1 MSIFEITIRSKE
13 NSTDGWPVSVKLE
26 HRDGL
31 SIQKSGILPLDEED
45 FQWLSTRLSQCKDY
59 GTRLGQRLFQN
70 DLLLAFREAFA
81 GTQKLMRVLLTLE
94 VGEDDPL
101 KTLRWERLCAP
112 IDGSWEHLALN
123 QRSPFSQYLPTSNS
137 DRTYP
142 AIARSDLRA
151 LVMVA
156 SPEGLED
163 FSLEHFDVER
173 TVSELRE
180 ALGEIPCDVLAH
192 GVPDAAGEPTL
203 NQLCEFLSAANPPY
217 TLLHIVCHGAVRGGK
232 TVLYWGNE
240 ANRVEPVLE
249 QNLMRRLRQLG
260 NKEGLPHLTFLCS
273 CSSGSPLGGLA
284 QSLVRELAMPAIV
297 AMTDRVSVKTGL
309 ALAGSFYP
317 RLWDVGAVDIALQ
330 QATAGLVERY
340 DIVVPA
346 LFGRLR
352 DRPLFDI
359 ALQPPQKTAPVPN
372 PNPRQ
377 NGDERDDRDGE
388 FEYDAYISY
397 VDEEPDSTW
406 VWDVLVPR
414 LEEAGL
420 AVAVSGETDLI
431 GVAKVVNMEQGL
443 RLSRRTLVILSE
455 LYLADT
461 AAEFENVMVQT
472 MGIEEGTARLVLVY
486 KDAADPQNLPY
497 RLKQLTGVKLNHPR
511 RAEREFQKLTRQ
523 LKQPLPRRTSDGLYK
538 I

>member
-1 MSIFEITIRSKE
+1 
-13 NSTDGWPVSVKLE
+13 
-26 HRDGL
+26 
-31 SIQKSGILPLDEED
+31 
-45 FQWLSTRLSQCKDY
+45 
-59 GTRLGQRLFQN
+59 
-70 DLLLAFREAFA
+70 
-81 GTQKLMRVLLTLE
+81 
-94 VGEDDPL
+94 
-101 KTLRWERLCAP
+101 
-112 IDGSWEHLALN
+112 
-123 QRSPFSQYLPTSNS
+123 
-137 DRTYP
+137 
-142 AIARSDLRA
+142 
-151 LVMVA
+151 
-156 SPEGLED
+156 
-163 FSLEHFDVER
+163 
-173 TVSELRE
+173 
-180 ALGEIPCDVLAH
+180 
-192 GVPDAAGEPTL
+192 
-203 NQLCEFLSAANPPY
+203 
-217 TLLHIVCHGAVRGGK
+217 
-232 TVLYWGNE
+232 
-240 ANRVEPVLE
+240 
-249 QNLMRRLRQLG
+249 
-260 NKEGLPHLTFLCS
+260 
-273 CSSGSPLGGLA
+273 
-284 QSLVRELAMPAIV
+284 
-297 AMTDRVSVKTGL
+297 MTDQVSVKTGL

-317 RLWDVGAVDIALQ
+317 RLWEVGAVDIALQ

-359 ALQPPQKTAPVPN
+359 ALQPPQKTAPVSN
-372 PNPRQ
+372 RNSRQ
-377 NGDERDDRDGE
+377 NGDERDSQDGE

-406 VWDVLVPR
+406 VWDILVPR
-414 LEEAGL
+414 LEDAGL
-420 AVAVSGETDLI
+420 RVAVSGETDLI